1 MSIETCSTMPVFL
14 EEVSIEI
21 GGTKLPATSEGE
33 VHFTHTYYP
42 ARNMHGRM
50 EDAEPSHEEV
60 ELDEVEL
67 TITLYGSAL
76 GSDEEHCIQFVTNQI
91 EFYEEHFGHLD
102 CEDVNGYI

>member
-21 GGTKLPATSEGE
+21 GGTKIPATIEGE

-42 ARNMHGRM
+42 AINMRSLV
-50 EDAEPSHEEV
+50 EYAEPSHQEV

-67 TITLYGSAL
+67 TVTLYGSAL
-76 GSDEEHCIQFVTNQI
+76 GSDEEHYIQFVTNQI
-91 EFYEEHFGHLD
+91 GFFEEHFGHLD
-102 CEDVNGYI
+102 CEDVSGYI